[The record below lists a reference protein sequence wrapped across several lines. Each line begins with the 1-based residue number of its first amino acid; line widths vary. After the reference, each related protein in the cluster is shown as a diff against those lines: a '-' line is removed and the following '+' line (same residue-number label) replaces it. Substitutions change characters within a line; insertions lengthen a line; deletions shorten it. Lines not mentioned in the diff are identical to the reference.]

1 MVDLGSY
8 GSANIAV
15 INHILLCRPG
25 SLGSFLV
32 AIPLPGLLLRE
43 LIRSLVLAQGEREG
57 LAYVIYIETHMA
69 SVLYDFPALTVP
81 TSSSLLVILR
91 EKKRRER
98 KILRNYWRLSYSPV
112 IFLLCLH

>member
-1 MVDLGSY
+1 MADLGSY
-8 GSANIAV
+8 GTANIAV
-15 INHILLCRPG
+15 INHSLLCRPG

-91 EKKRRER
+91 GKKDEKEKFFAITGDFRIHR
-98 KILRNYWRLSYSPV
+98 
-112 IFLLCLH
+112 